1 MKKQYI
7 LVSCFFLILAAGCI
21 GYFIC
26 PDKKFSE
33 EENRYLANKP
43 EWSVENLFSGEFTS
57 GLDSYATDQFAL
69 RNQAILV
76 KTLTQKLAFV
86 KDSNGV
92 YFGKD
97 NILMLK
103 KTEEEFE
110 EKRFKNNLSAIDSFA
125 KLHEDVKIS
134 VLLAPTASAIW
145 KDKLPLGAVDY
156 NQEEKLKQA
165 KEYLLENKNI
175 TFIDTYQTLSDHKNE
190 ELYYKTDHHWTTL
203 GAYYGYEAFCNSNA
217 LEPQKWQ
224 KNVVTKDFYGT
235 LYSKVQALNIS
246 PDEIVAIPEESLG
259 DYTVSHENGKRV
271 EETVYDKDKL
281 EVKDKYQYFLG
292 GNDGEVSIETNV
304 KNGKHLLVIKDSY
317 ANCFVPFLLKEY
329 ESIHLVDLRY
339 FNENMSMYIK
349 SKDVNEVLVLYNLNN
364 FDEDTSIIKLQMP

>member
-1 MKKQYI
+1 M
-7 LVSCFFLILAAGCI
+7 
-21 GYFIC
+21 
-26 PDKKFSE
+26 
-33 EENRYLANKP
+33 
-43 EWSVENLFSGEFTS
+43 
-57 GLDSYATDQFAL
+57 
-69 RNQAILV
+69 
-76 KTLTQKLAFV
+76 
-86 KDSNGV
+86 
-92 YFGKD
+92 
-97 NILMLK
+97 
-103 KTEEEFE
+103 
-110 EKRFKNNLSAIDSFA
+110 
-125 KLHEDVKIS
+125 
-134 VLLAPTASAIW
+134 
-145 KDKLPLGAVDY
+145 
-156 NQEEKLKQA
+156 
-165 KEYLLENKNI
+165 
-175 TFIDTYQTLSDHKNE
+175 
-190 ELYYKTDHHWTTL
+190 
-203 GAYYGYEAFCNSNA
+203 
-217 LEPQKWQ
+217 
-224 KNVVTKDFYGT
+224 TKDCYGT

-271 EETVYDKDKL
+271 EATVYDKDKL